1 MGTHNCTF
9 VFRASRC
16 SSPKMRPKVLVTG
29 LFGSGRDFLA
39 KGLSRGGWAP
49 SQCSQAEWMGK
60 GQEPAG
66 RSARRRRQ
74 ELAPLCRLGMLGAP
88 DCPLPVSP
96 LPGCMGILGSRFPG
110 DMGCIGRAPGL
121 LCESELGA
129 VSWSCRLQGPARP
142 RCSVQHD
149 GRWRSGSELG
159 QTSRVHEC
167 RVLLGMLGGTK
178 LWSCTLLGSIHHLLG
193 GGKCGARLWGQGG
206 QGLAW
211 PLVLRSAHPAWF
223 CRARTG
229 WRRGLAQNKGQGHR
243 PAT

>member
-1 MGTHNCTF
+1 MGGPLPS
-9 VFRASRC
+9 VPRLSGWGRAKSLREGQPGGGGRNLPL
-16 SSPKMRPKVLVTG
+16 STG
-29 LFGSGRDFLA
+29 WECWG
-39 KGLSRGGWAP
+39 P
-49 SQCSQAEWMGK
+49 
-60 GQEPAG
+60 
-66 RSARRRRQ
+66 
-74 ELAPLCRLGMLGAP
+74 P

-96 LPGCMGILGSRFPG
+96 LPGCMGILGSQFRG

-129 VSWSCRLQGPARP
+129 VSWSCRLQEPARP

-211 PLVLRSAHPAWF
+211 PLVLRSARPAWF